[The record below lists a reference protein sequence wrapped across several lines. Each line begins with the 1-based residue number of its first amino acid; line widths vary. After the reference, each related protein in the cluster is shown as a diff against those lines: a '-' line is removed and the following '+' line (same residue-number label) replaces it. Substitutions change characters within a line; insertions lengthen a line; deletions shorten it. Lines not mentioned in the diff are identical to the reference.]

1 MPGASAGAGRGA
13 LLAKLSVFASATD
26 FGLILPLPATLWGA
40 LWPSLGAPLG
50 ILVAPGVGLG
60 IPEGALGGPLGR
72 LRALLARRFGTL

>member
-1 MPGASAGAGRGA
+1 MLRASAGADRGA
-13 LLAKLSVFASATD
+13 LFTKLTFFASAID
-26 FGLILPLPATLWGA
+26 FGLTLPLQTTLQGP

-72 LRALLARRFGTL
+72 LKALLARRFGTL